1 MSRPTLS
8 LPQVLVVLV
17 LVASIAVAVGA
28 TSGWFIGR
36 HVLDAQLVSRLG
48 MSPDALLQRLKEV
61 EGEYQA
67 LYTHC
72 EPLEGSER
80 DMLIQAQERVEGLRG
95 EIEEKQAE
103 IATLEVKAKENVS
116 LRKDLEKRKREL
128 AQLQSA
134 LTAAEQERTE
144 LVEKLQLA
152 VQEVSVARAEARQ
165 AKSETLVVRWDEFKA
180 NAMLQICEK
189 GSRGKIEKCRETVE
203 AAFSYDRER
212 RYRECVRQGN
222 AVPQLRE
229 IGKDEKELPA
239 YAEWVDSSNRA
250 TKDWYILFCD
260 PTLPEAGDAAHE
272 RALLEAGESDPIEA
286 QGRDDGFL
294 EGLDD

>member
-1 MSRPTLS
+1 MSRPALS
-8 LPQVLVVLV
+8 IPQVILVLVVVAFFAV
-17 LVASIAVAVGA
+17 LAGA
-28 TSGWFIGR
+28 TTGWFLGR
-36 HVLDAQLVSRLG
+36 HVLNAQLVKRLG
-48 MSPDALLQRLKEV
+48 MSPDALLMRLKEV

-67 LYTHC
+67 LYAHC

-103 IATLEVKAKENVS
+103 IAVLEKKAQENVA
-116 LRKDLEKRKREL
+116 LKKDLEKRKQEL

-134 LTAAEQERTE
+134 LVAAEQERTE

-152 VQEVSVARAEARQ
+152 VEEVSVARAEARE
-165 AKSETLVVRWDEFKA
+165 AKSETLVVKWDEFRA
-180 NAMLQICEK
+180 NAMLQICER

-203 AAFSYDRER
+203 AAFHYDRER

-229 IGKDEKELPA
+229 LGKDEKELPA
-239 YAEWVDSSNRA
+239 YAEWVDANDRA
-250 TKDWYILFCD
+250 TKGWYILFCD

-272 RALLEAGESDPIEA
+272 RAVLEAGESDPVEA
-286 QGRDDGFL
+286 QGRDDVFI